1 MEHEFRAA
9 PESDVV
15 TDAPGRL
22 QAAQAHMVALCAQ
35 HLHLMR
41 REIYVLS
48 LVARETRTPWHAKL
62 IAALAL
68 AYAFSP
74 IQLIPS
80 FLPVVGW
87 LDDVVILGL
96 GVRLALRLT
105 PPDVLASCREHA
117 AESEQSGDEAG
128 VAGRRALLVVG
139 AVWLTMAT
147 LGMGLSVALIR
158 RFL

>member
-1 MEHEFRAA
+1 
-9 PESDVV
+9 
-15 TDAPGRL
+15 
-22 QAAQAHMVALCAQ
+22 
-35 HLHLMR
+35 MR

-62 IAALAL
+62 ITALAL

-87 LDDVVILGL
+87 LDDVVILAL
-96 GVRLALRLT
+96 GVRLALGLT
-105 PPDVLASCREHA
+105 PPDVLASCQERA
-117 AESEQSGDEAG
+117 AESVQSGDAAG
-128 VAGRRALLVVG
+128 NVGRRALLVVG
-139 AVWLTMAT
+139 AIWLIMAT
-147 LGMGLSVALIR
+147 LGMGLSVALLR